1 MRPMSMM
8 DHLRQADS
16 QALGSIRNL
25 GPWTGSKEGE
35 VQRLR
40 LPYRTM
46 LTEQGVMIVY
56 AHISKLNLEAPTGP
70 PVLRGS
76 GLQGQRRGGSA
87 RRGEKESV
95 LAMRWAGGGQSTRPP
110 ISGPRRAFRVR
121 CPP

>member
-1 MRPMSMM
+1 MRLMSMM

-25 GPWTGSKEGE
+25 GPLTGSKEGE

-46 LTEQGVMIVY
+46 LTEQGVMVVY
-56 AHISKLNLEAPTGP
+56 AHISKPTLEPPRGP

-76 GLQGQRRGGSA
+76 GLQGQRRGGSD
-87 RRGEKESV
+87 EKEGV
-95 LAMRWAGGGQSTRPP
+95 LAMRWAWVDQGTGPP
-110 ISGPRRAFRVR
+110 IGGPRRAFGVD
-121 CPP
+121 